1 MRDLNDC
8 IQYVDEKMVQVSNRL
23 IYFTQKLAEIE
34 AQFEQMMGS
43 YNALV
48 LRIQQIEKLGLGW
61 K

>member
-34 AQFEQMMGS
+34 DQLNHIMQ
-43 YNALV
+43 
-48 LRIQQIEKLGLGW
+48 RIQQIEKLGLGW